1 MKFSIETL
9 NEIKD
14 KISVSQVVEKTV
26 QLKKRGKEFVG
37 LSPFTKERTPSFTVN
52 DEKQFYHCFSTNKHG
67 DIFTF
72 LVEVGG
78 LSFPEAVE
86 KLADEAGVQLR
97 TFSPAEEE
105 KINKSKKIF
114 EALEI
119 SKSFFSSQ
127 IFDDNNSLALKYIR
141 DRGLDDKII
150 NSYEIGYAPQGNK
163 LEKFLLSKGVSHE
176 IMTLAGM
183 TIKDENKKD
192 NFYDR
197 FRNRIIF
204 PIRDIRNR
212 VVGFGGRVINS
223 NDQPKYLNS
232 PETPVFHKGSLL
244 YNFSKI
250 RPNLKNNDNL
260 IVVEGYMDVV
270 SLASKGFQNAVAP
283 LGTAITETQLNILWK
298 DSDSP
303 IICFDGDKAGK
314 QASFRATE
322 IALKLLK
329 PNKTLRFINLPDNL
343 DPDDYIKNFGLESF
357 NKFVDNA
364 SPLQSI
370 IWDLC
375 LQESNIDT
383 PEGKAG
389 FESMLRAKLNL
400 IGDKSIKKHYGL
412 LFKDMLD
419 QFFYIEKTERK
430 ISKFDNSE
438 KYTGKYK
445 NSLKIK
451 NSILGSGGQ
460 LPSDLEALV
469 ISGVLIFPELV
480 KKHYEILESFNI
492 ENLRL
497 VDIRDNVL
505 AFVKKDYSELDIDLL
520 KEFVQKE
527 YQTFFEKDLRFAN
540 IFWQKKEG
548 NNFDKI
554 SETWLEILRDD
565 QHIKSLNNDI
575 ETSKDEIKN
584 EEDEKRFIDLIN
596 NRDQAIK
603 LITEKYGEKKI
614 N

>member
-26 QLKKRGKEFVG
+26 QLKKRGKEFIG

-86 KLADEAGVQLR
+86 KLADEAGVKLR
-97 TFSPAEEE
+97 TFSPEEE
-105 KINKSKKIF
+105 ERINKSKKIY
-114 EALEI
+114 EALEM

-127 IFDDNNSLALKYIR
+127 IFDDDNPLALKYLRNR
-141 DRGLDDKII
+141 DLNNEII

-163 LEKFLLSKGVSHE
+163 LEKFLLSKGISHE

-204 PIRDIRNR
+204 PIRDVRNR
-212 VVGFGGRVINS
+212 VVGFGGRVINN

-250 RPNLKNNDNL
+250 RPNLKDNDNL

-270 SLASKGFQNAVAP
+270 SLASKGFHNAVAP

-298 DSDSP
+298 DTNSP

-329 PNKTLRFINLPDNL
+329 PNKTLRFINLPNNL
-343 DPDDYIKNFGLESF
+343 DPDDYIKNYGIESF
-357 NKFVDNA
+357 NKFVNKA
-364 SPLQSI
+364 SPLTSI

-375 LQESNIDT
+375 LQDSNINT
-383 PEGKAG
+383 PEGRAG
-389 FESMLRAKLNL
+389 FETLLRSKLNL
-400 IGDKSIKKHYGL
+400 ISDKSIKKHYGL

-419 QFFYIEKTERK
+419 QFFYTKKTERK
-430 ISKFDNSE
+430 ISKPGYYEKNS
-438 KYTGKYK
+438 GKFK

-451 NSILGSGGQ
+451 NSVLASGGQ

-469 ISGVLIFPELV
+469 ISGILIFPELI
-480 KKHYEILESFNI
+480 KKNFEIIESFYI

-497 VDIRDNVL
+497 GDIRDNVL
-505 AFVKKDYSELDIDLL
+505 DFVKKDYSELDIDLL
-520 KEFVQKE
+520 KEFVQREHK
-527 YQTFFEKDLRFAN
+527 TFFEKDLRFAN
-540 IFWQKKEG
+540 IFWQKKDE
-548 NNFDKI
+548 NNFDQISKI
-554 SETWLEILRDD
+554 WLEILKDD

-596 NRDQAIK
+596 KKDQVIK

>member
-105 KINKSKKIF
+105 KINKSKKIY
-114 EALEI
+114 EALEM

-141 DRGLDDKII
+141 DRGLDNEII

-298 DSDSP
+298 EVDSP

-375 LQESNIDT
+375 LQESNMDT

-400 IGDKSIKKHYGL
+400 IADKSIKKHYGL

-419 QFFYIEKTERK
+419 QFFYIKKTERK

-438 KYTGKYK
+438 KYPGKYK

-520 KEFVQKE
+520 KEFVQKK

-548 NNFDKI
+548 NNFDEI

-565 QHIKSLNNDI
+565 QHIKSLNHDI

-596 NRDQAIK
+596 NKDQAIK

>member
-26 QLKKRGKEFVG
+26 QLKKRGKEFIG

-86 KLADEAGVQLR
+86 KLADEAGVKLR
-97 TFSPAEEE
+97 TFSPEEE
-105 KINKSKKIF
+105 ERINKSKKIY
-114 EALEI
+114 EALEM

-127 IFDDNNSLALKYIR
+127 IFDDDNPLALKYLRNR
-141 DRGLDDKII
+141 DLNNEII

-163 LEKFLLSKGVSHE
+163 LEKFLLSKGISHE

-204 PIRDIRNR
+204 PIRDVRNR
-212 VVGFGGRVINS
+212 VVGFGGRVINN

-250 RPNLKNNDNL
+250 RPNLKDNDNL

-270 SLASKGFQNAVAP
+270 SLASKGFHNAVAP

-298 DSDSP
+298 ETNSP

-329 PNKTLRFINLPDNL
+329 PNKTLRFINLPNNL
-343 DPDDYIKNFGLESF
+343 DPDDYIKNYGIESF
-357 NKFVDNA
+357 NKFVNKA
-364 SPLQSI
+364 SPLTSI

-375 LQESNIDT
+375 LQDSNINT
-383 PEGKAG
+383 PEGRAG
-389 FESMLRAKLNL
+389 FETLLRSKLNL
-400 IGDKSIKKHYGL
+400 ISDKSIKKHYGL

-419 QFFYIEKTERK
+419 QFFYTKKTERK
-430 ISKFDNSE
+430 ISKPGYYEKNS
-438 KYTGKYK
+438 GKFK

-451 NSILGSGGQ
+451 NSVLASGGQ

-469 ISGVLIFPELV
+469 ISGILIFPELI
-480 KKHYEILESFNI
+480 KKNFEIIESFYI

-497 VDIRDNVL
+497 GDIRDNVL
-505 AFVKKDYSELDIDLL
+505 DFVKKDYSELDIDLL
-520 KEFVQKE
+520 KEFVQREHK
-527 YQTFFEKDLRFAN
+527 TFFEKDLRFAN
-540 IFWQKKEG
+540 IFWQKKDE
-548 NNFDKI
+548 NNFDQISKI
-554 SETWLEILRDD
+554 WLEILKDD

-596 NRDQAIK
+596 KKDQVIK

>member
-1 MKFSIETL
+1 MKFSTEIL

-105 KINKSKKIF
+105 KFNKSKKLY

-127 IFDDNNSLALKYIR
+127 IFDNDNSLALRYLKN
-141 DRGLDDKII
+141 RGLSNDII
-150 NSYEIGYAPQGNK
+150 NSYEIGYAPKGNK
-163 LEKFLLSKGVSHE
+163 LEKYLMSNGVSHE

-212 VVGFGGRVINS
+212 VVGFGGRVINTE
-223 NDQPKYLNS
+223 DQPKYLNS
-232 PETPVFHKGSLL
+232 PETPLFHKGGLL

-250 RPNLKNNDNL
+250 RSNIKNNDNL

-270 SLASKGFQNAVAP
+270 SLASKGLNNAVAP
-283 LGTAITETQLNILWK
+283 LGTALTETQLNLLWK
-298 DSDSP
+298 ETDSP

-314 QASFRATE
+314 QASFRASE

-343 DPDDYIKNFGLESF
+343 DPDDYIKNNGLENF
-357 NKFVDNA
+357 NKYIKNA
-364 SPLQSI
+364 SPLTAI
-370 IWDLC
+370 IWDSC
-375 LQESNIDT
+375 LQESNIET

-389 FESMLRAKLNL
+389 FETLLRRKLNL
-400 IGDKSIKKHYGL
+400 ISDKSIKKHYGL
-412 LFKDMLD
+412 LFMEMLD
-419 QFFYIEKTERK
+419 KFFYSKKFDKK
-430 ISKFDNSE
+430 ISKFGYNE
-438 KYTGKYK
+438 KGPRKF
-445 NSLKIK
+445 NNPLKIK

-469 ISGVLIFPELV
+469 ISGILIFPRLI
-480 KKHYEILESFNI
+480 KKHFEILESFQI

-497 VDIRDNVL
+497 RDIRDNL
-505 AFVKKDYSELDIDLL
+505 LGFIKKDYSELNIDLI
-520 KEFVQKE
+520 KEFVQKN

-548 NNFDKI
+548 INFDQI
-554 SETWLEILRDD
+554 SKVWLEILKDD
-565 QHIKSLNNDI
+565 QHIKSLIKDI

-584 EEDEKRFIDLIN
+584 EEDERRFIDLIEN
-596 NRDQAIK
+596 KDKAIK
-603 LITEKYGEKKI
+603 LITEKYG
-614 N
+614 

>member
-141 DRGLDDKII
+141 ERGLDDNII

-183 TIKDENKKD
+183 TIKDEKKKD

-419 QFFYIEKTERK
+419 QFFYIKKTERK

-520 KEFVQKE
+520 KEFVQKK

-554 SETWLEILRDD
+554 SETWLEILKDD

-596 NRDQAIK
+596 NKDQAIK

>member
-1 MKFSIETL
+1 MKFSTETL

-105 KINKSKKIF
+105 KFNKSKKLY

-127 IFDDNNSLALKYIR
+127 IFDNDNSSALKYLKN
-141 DRGLDDKII
+141 RGLSNDII
-150 NSYEIGYAPQGNK
+150 NSYEIGYAPKGNK
-163 LEKFLLSKGVSHE
+163 LEKFLISKGVSHE

-212 VVGFGGRVINS
+212 VVGFGGRVINAE
-223 NDQPKYLNS
+223 DQPKYLNS
-232 PETPVFHKGSLL
+232 PETPVFHKGGLL

-250 RPNLKNNDNL
+250 RPNIKNNDNL

-270 SLASKGFQNAVAP
+270 SLASKGLHNAVAP
-283 LGTAITETQLNILWK
+283 LGTALTETQLNLLWK
-298 DSDSP
+298 ETDSP

-314 QASFRATE
+314 QASFRASE

-343 DPDDYIKNFGLESF
+343 DPDDYIKNNGLENF
-357 NKFVDNA
+357 NKYIKNA
-364 SPLQSI
+364 SPLTVI
-370 IWDLC
+370 IWDSC
-375 LQESNIDT
+375 LQESNIET

-389 FESMLRAKLNL
+389 FETLLRRKLNL
-400 IGDKSIKKHYGL
+400 ISDKSIKRHYGL
-412 LFKDMLD
+412 LFKEMLD
-419 QFFYIEKTERK
+419 KFFYSKKFDKK
-430 ISKFDNSE
+430 ISKFNYNERISR
-438 KYTGKYK
+438 KF
-445 NSLKIK
+445 NNPLKIK

-469 ISGVLIFPELV
+469 ISGILIFPRLI
-480 KKHYEILESFNI
+480 KKHFEILESFQI

-497 VDIRDNVL
+497 RDIRDNLLV
-505 AFVKKDYSELDIDLL
+505 FIKKDYSELNIDLI
-520 KEFVQKE
+520 KEFVQKN

-548 NNFDKI
+548 INFDQI
-554 SETWLEILRDD
+554 SKVWLEILKDD
-565 QHIKSLNNDI
+565 QHIKSLIKDI

-584 EEDEKRFIDLIN
+584 EEDERRFIDLIKN
-596 NRDQAIK
+596 KDKAIK
-603 LITEKYGEKKI
+603 LITEKYG
-614 N
+614 

>member
-105 KINKSKKIF
+105 KFNKSKKLY

-127 IFDDNNSLALKYIR
+127 IFDNDNSLALKYLKN
-141 DRGLDDKII
+141 RGLSNDII
-150 NSYEIGYAPQGNK
+150 NSYEIGYAPKGNK
-163 LEKFLLSKGVSHE
+163 LEKFLISKGVSHE

-212 VVGFGGRVINS
+212 VVGFGGRVINAE
-223 NDQPKYLNS
+223 DQPKYLNS
-232 PETPVFHKGSLL
+232 PETPVFHKGGLL

-250 RPNLKNNDNL
+250 RPNIKNNDNL

-270 SLASKGFQNAVAP
+270 SLASKGLHNSVAP
-283 LGTAITETQLNILWK
+283 LGTALTETQLNLLWK
-298 DSDSP
+298 ETDSP

-314 QASFRATE
+314 QASFRASE

-343 DPDDYIKNFGLESF
+343 DPDDYIKNNGLENF
-357 NKFVDNA
+357 NKYIKNA
-364 SPLQSI
+364 SPLAVI
-370 IWDLC
+370 IWDSC
-375 LQESNIDT
+375 LQESNIET

-389 FESMLRAKLNL
+389 FETLLRRKLNL
-400 IGDKSIKKHYGL
+400 ISDKSIKKHYGL
-412 LFKDMLD
+412 LFKEMLD
-419 QFFYIEKTERK
+419 KFFYSKIFDKK
-430 ISKFDNSE
+430 ISKFDYNE
-438 KYTGKYK
+438 KGSRKF
-445 NSLKIK
+445 NNPLKIK

-469 ISGVLIFPELV
+469 ISGILIFPGLI
-480 KKHYEILESFNI
+480 KKHFEILESFQI

-497 VDIRDNVL
+497 RDIRDNLLV
-505 AFVKKDYSELDIDLL
+505 FIKKDYSELNIDLI
-520 KEFVQKE
+520 KEFVQKN

-548 NNFDKI
+548 INFDQI
-554 SETWLEILRDD
+554 SEVWLEILKDD
-565 QHIKSLNNDI
+565 QHIKSLIKDI

-584 EEDEKRFIDLIN
+584 EEDERRFIDLIKN
-596 NRDQAIK
+596 KDKAIK
-603 LITEKYGEKKI
+603 LITEKYG
-614 N
+614 

>member
-141 DRGLDDKII
+141 ERGLDDKII

-183 TIKDENKKD
+183 TIKDEKKKD

-419 QFFYIEKTERK
+419 QFFYIKKTERK

-438 KYTGKYK
+438 KYPGKYK

-520 KEFVQKE
+520 KEFVQKK

-548 NNFDKI
+548 NNFDEI
-554 SETWLEILRDD
+554 SEAWLEILRDD
-565 QHIKSLNNDI
+565 QHIKSLNHDI

-596 NRDQAIK
+596 NKDQAIK

>member
-141 DRGLDDKII
+141 ERGLDDKII

-183 TIKDENKKD
+183 TIKDEKKKD

-419 QFFYIEKTERK
+419 QFFYIKKTERK

-505 AFVKKDYSELDIDLL
+505 SFVKKDYSELDIDLL
-520 KEFVQKE
+520 KEFVQKK

-548 NNFDKI
+548 NNFDQI

-596 NRDQAIK
+596 NKDQAIK

>member
-1 MKFSIETL
+1 MKFSTETL

-105 KINKSKKIF
+105 KFNKSKKLY

-127 IFDDNNSLALKYIR
+127 IFDNDNSLALKYLKN
-141 DRGLDDKII
+141 RGLSNDII
-150 NSYEIGYAPQGNK
+150 NSYEIGYAPKGNK
-163 LEKFLLSKGVSHE
+163 LEKFLISKGVSHE

-212 VVGFGGRVINS
+212 VVGFGGRVINAE
-223 NDQPKYLNS
+223 DQPKYLNS
-232 PETPVFHKGSLL
+232 PETPVFHKGGLL

-250 RPNLKNNDNL
+250 RPNIKNNDNL

-270 SLASKGFQNAVAP
+270 SLASKGLHNAVAP
-283 LGTAITETQLNILWK
+283 LGTALTETQLNLLWK
-298 DSDSP
+298 ETDSP

-314 QASFRATE
+314 QASFRASE

-343 DPDDYIKNFGLESF
+343 DPDDYIKNNGLENF
-357 NKFVDNA
+357 NKYIKNA
-364 SPLQSI
+364 SPLTVI
-370 IWDLC
+370 IWDSC
-375 LQESNIDT
+375 LQESNIET

-389 FESMLRAKLNL
+389 FETLLRRKLNL
-400 IGDKSIKKHYGL
+400 ISDKSIKKHYGL
-412 LFKDMLD
+412 LFKEMLD
-419 QFFYIEKTERK
+419 KFFYSKKFDKK
-430 ISKFDNSE
+430 ISKFDYNE
-438 KYTGKYK
+438 KGSRKF
-445 NSLKIK
+445 NNPLKIK

-469 ISGVLIFPELV
+469 ISGILIFPRLI
-480 KKHYEILESFNI
+480 KKHFEILESFQI

-497 VDIRDNVL
+497 RDIRDNLLV
-505 AFVKKDYSELDIDLL
+505 FIKKDYSELNIDLI
-520 KEFVQKE
+520 KEFVQKN

-548 NNFDKI
+548 INFDQI
-554 SETWLEILRDD
+554 SEVWLEILKDD
-565 QHIKSLNNDI
+565 QHIKSLIKDI

-584 EEDEKRFIDLIN
+584 EEDERRFIDLIKN
-596 NRDQAIK
+596 KDKAIK
-603 LITEKYGEKKI
+603 LITEKYG
-614 N
+614 

>member
-1 MKFSIETL
+1 MKFSTETL

-105 KINKSKKIF
+105 KFNKSKKLY

-127 IFDDNNSLALKYIR
+127 IFDNDNSSALKYLKN
-141 DRGLDDKII
+141 RGLSNDII
-150 NSYEIGYAPQGNK
+150 NSYEIGYAPKGNK
-163 LEKFLLSKGVSHE
+163 LEKFLISKGVSHE

-212 VVGFGGRVINS
+212 VVGFGGRVINAE
-223 NDQPKYLNS
+223 DQPKYLNS
-232 PETPVFHKGSLL
+232 PETPVFHKGGLL

-250 RPNLKNNDNL
+250 RPNIKNNDNL

-270 SLASKGFQNAVAP
+270 SLASKGLHNAVAP
-283 LGTAITETQLNILWK
+283 LGTALTETQLNLLWK
-298 DSDSP
+298 ETDSP

-314 QASFRATE
+314 QASFRASE

-343 DPDDYIKNFGLESF
+343 DPDDYIKNNGLENF
-357 NKFVDNA
+357 NKYIKNA
-364 SPLQSI
+364 SPLTVI
-370 IWDLC
+370 IWDSC
-375 LQESNIDT
+375 LQESNIET

-389 FESMLRAKLNL
+389 FETLLRRKLNL
-400 IGDKSIKKHYGL
+400 ISDKSIKKHYGL
-412 LFKDMLD
+412 LFKEMLD
-419 QFFYIEKTERK
+419 KFFYSKKFNKK
-430 ISKFDNSE
+430 ISKFDYNE
-438 KYTGKYK
+438 KGSRKF
-445 NSLKIK
+445 NNPLKIK

-469 ISGVLIFPELV
+469 ISGILIFPRLI
-480 KKHYEILESFNI
+480 KKHFEILESFQI

-497 VDIRDNVL
+497 RDIRDNLLV
-505 AFVKKDYSELDIDLL
+505 FIKKDYSELNIDLI
-520 KEFVQKE
+520 KEFVQKN

-548 NNFDKI
+548 INFDQI
-554 SETWLEILRDD
+554 SEVWLEILKDD
-565 QHIKSLNNDI
+565 QHIKSLIKDI

-584 EEDEKRFIDLIN
+584 EEDERRFIDLIKN
-596 NRDQAIK
+596 KDKAIK
-603 LITEKYGEKKI
+603 LITEKYG
-614 N
+614 

>member
-105 KINKSKKIF
+105 KFNKSKKLY

-127 IFDDNNSLALKYIR
+127 IFDNDNSLALKYLKN
-141 DRGLDDKII
+141 RGLSNDII
-150 NSYEIGYAPQGNK
+150 NSYEIGYAPKGNK
-163 LEKFLLSKGVSHE
+163 LEKFLISKGVSHE

-212 VVGFGGRVINS
+212 VVGFGGRVINAE
-223 NDQPKYLNS
+223 DQPKYLNS
-232 PETPVFHKGSLL
+232 PETPVFHKGGLL

-250 RPNLKNNDNL
+250 RPNIKNNDNL

-270 SLASKGFQNAVAP
+270 SLASKGLHNAVAP
-283 LGTAITETQLNILWK
+283 LGTALTETQLNLLWK
-298 DSDSP
+298 ETDSP

-314 QASFRATE
+314 QASFRASE

-343 DPDDYIKNFGLESF
+343 DPDDYIKNNGLENF
-357 NKFVDNA
+357 NKYIKNA
-364 SPLQSI
+364 SPLTVI
-370 IWDLC
+370 IWDSC
-375 LQESNIDT
+375 LQESNIET

-389 FESMLRAKLNL
+389 FETLLRKKLNL
-400 IGDKSIKKHYGL
+400 ISDKSIKKHYGL
-412 LFKDMLD
+412 LFKEMLD
-419 QFFYIEKTERK
+419 KFFYSKMFDKK
-430 ISKFDNSE
+430 ISKFDYNE
-438 KYTGKYK
+438 KGSRKF
-445 NSLKIK
+445 NNPLKIK

-469 ISGVLIFPELV
+469 ISGILIFPGLI
-480 KKHYEILESFNI
+480 KKHFEILESFQI

-497 VDIRDNVL
+497 RDIRDNLLV
-505 AFVKKDYSELDIDLL
+505 FIKKDYSELNIDLI
-520 KEFVQKE
+520 KEFVQKN

-548 NNFDKI
+548 INFDQI
-554 SETWLEILRDD
+554 SEVWLEILKDD
-565 QHIKSLNNDI
+565 QHIKSLIKDI

-584 EEDEKRFIDLIN
+584 EEDERRFIDLIKN
-596 NRDQAIK
+596 KDKAIK
-603 LITEKYGEKKI
+603 LITEKYG
-614 N
+614 

>member
-105 KINKSKKIF
+105 KINKSKKIY
-114 EALEI
+114 EALEM

-141 DRGLDDKII
+141 DRGLDNEII

-400 IGDKSIKKHYGL
+400 IADKSIKKHYGL

-419 QFFYIEKTERK
+419 QFFYIKKTERK

-438 KYTGKYK
+438 KYSGKYK

-520 KEFVQKE
+520 KEFVQKK

-548 NNFDKI
+548 NNFDEI

-565 QHIKSLNNDI
+565 QHIKSLNHDI

-596 NRDQAIK
+596 NKDQAIK

>member
-105 KINKSKKIF
+105 KINKSKKIY
-114 EALEI
+114 EALEM

-141 DRGLDDKII
+141 DRGLDNEII

-400 IGDKSIKKHYGL
+400 IADKSIKKHYGL

-419 QFFYIEKTERK
+419 QFFYIKKTERK

-438 KYTGKYK
+438 KYPGKYK

-469 ISGVLIFPELV
+469 ISGILIYPELV

-520 KEFVQKE
+520 KEFVQKK

-548 NNFDKI
+548 NNFDEI

-565 QHIKSLNNDI
+565 QHIKSLNHDI

-596 NRDQAIK
+596 NKDQAIK

>member
-141 DRGLDDKII
+141 ERGLDDKII

-298 DSDSP
+298 ESDSP

-357 NKFVDNA
+357 NRFVNNA

-419 QFFYIEKTERK
+419 QFFYIKKTDRK
-430 ISKFDNSE
+430 ISKFDNSG

-565 QHIKSLNNDI
+565 QHIKSLSYEIDTI
-575 ETSKDEIKN
+575 KDEIKN
-584 EEDEKRFIDLIN
+584 EEDEKRFISLIN
-596 NRDQAIK
+596 NKDKAIK
-603 LITEKYGEKKI
+603 LITKKYGEKKI

>member
-1 MKFSIETL
+1 MKFSTETL

-26 QLKKRGKEFVG
+26 QLKKRGKEFIG

-72 LVEVGG
+72 LVEIGG

-86 KLADEAGVQLR
+86 KLADEAGVKLG
-97 TFSPAEEE
+97 TFSPEEEE
-105 KINKSKKIF
+105 KINKSKKIY

-127 IFDDNNSLALKYIR
+127 IFDNDNLLALKYLRNR
-141 DRGLDDKII
+141 DLDNEII

-163 LEKFLLSKGVSHE
+163 LEKFLLSKGISHE

-183 TIKDENKKD
+183 TIKDENKND

-212 VVGFGGRVINS
+212 VVGFGGRVIND

-250 RPNLKNNDNL
+250 KPNLQDNDNL

-270 SLASKGFQNAVAP
+270 SLASKGFRNAVAP

-298 DSDSP
+298 ESNSP

-329 PNKTLRFINLPDNL
+329 PNKTLRFINLPNNL
-343 DPDDYIKNFGLESF
+343 DPDDYIKNYGIESF
-357 NKFVDNA
+357 KKFVNKA
-364 SPLQSI
+364 SPLTSI
-370 IWDLC
+370 VWDLC

-389 FESMLRAKLNL
+389 FETLLRTKLNL
-400 IGDKSIKKHYGL
+400 ISDKSIKKHYGL

-419 QFFYIEKTERK
+419 QFFYTKKTERK
-430 ISKFDNSE
+430 ISKPGNYE
-438 KYTGKYK
+438 KYSGKLK

-469 ISGVLIFPELV
+469 ISGILIFPELI
-480 KKHYEILESFNI
+480 KKNFEILESFYI

-497 VDIRDNVL
+497 GDIRDNVL

-520 KEFVQKE
+520 KEFVQRE
-527 YQTFFEKDLRFAN
+527 HQTFFEKDLRFAN
-540 IFWQKKEG
+540 IFWQKKDG
-548 NNFDKI
+548 NNFDQISKI
-554 SETWLEILRDD
+554 WLEILKDD

-584 EEDEKRFIDLIN
+584 EEDEKRFIDLIDKK
-596 NRDQAIK
+596 DQVIK

>member
-1 MKFSIETL
+1 MKFSTETL

-105 KINKSKKIF
+105 KFNKSKKLY

-127 IFDDNNSLALKYIR
+127 IFDNDNSSALKYLKN
-141 DRGLDDKII
+141 RGLSDDII
-150 NSYEIGYAPQGNK
+150 NSYEIGYAPKGNK
-163 LEKFLLSKGVSHE
+163 LEKFLISKGVSHE

-212 VVGFGGRVINS
+212 VVGFGGRVINAE
-223 NDQPKYLNS
+223 DQPKYLNS
-232 PETPVFHKGSLL
+232 PETPVFHKGGLL

-250 RPNLKNNDNL
+250 RPNIKNNDNL

-270 SLASKGFQNAVAP
+270 SLASKGLHNAVAP
-283 LGTAITETQLNILWK
+283 LGTALTETQLNLLWK
-298 DSDSP
+298 ETDSP

-314 QASFRATE
+314 QASFRASE

-343 DPDDYIKNFGLESF
+343 DPDDYIKNNGLENF
-357 NKFVDNA
+357 NKYIKNA
-364 SPLQSI
+364 SPLTVI
-370 IWDLC
+370 IWDSC
-375 LQESNIDT
+375 LQESNIKT

-389 FESMLRAKLNL
+389 FETLLRRKLNL
-400 IGDKSIKKHYGL
+400 ISDKSIKRHYGL
-412 LFKDMLD
+412 LFKEMLD
-419 QFFYIEKTERK
+419 KFFYSKKFDKK
-430 ISKFDNSE
+430 ISKFNYNERISR
-438 KYTGKYK
+438 KF
-445 NSLKIK
+445 NNPLKIK

-469 ISGVLIFPELV
+469 ISGILIFPRLI
-480 KKHYEILESFNI
+480 KKHFEILESFQI

-497 VDIRDNVL
+497 RDIRDNLLV
-505 AFVKKDYSELDIDLL
+505 FIKKDYSELNIDLI
-520 KEFVQKE
+520 KEFVQKN

-548 NNFDKI
+548 INFDQI
-554 SETWLEILRDD
+554 SEVWLEILKDD
-565 QHIKSLNNDI
+565 QHIKSLIKDI

-584 EEDEKRFIDLIN
+584 EEDERRFIDLIKN
-596 NRDQAIK
+596 KDKAIK
-603 LITEKYGEKKI
+603 LITEKYG
-614 N
+614 

>member
-86 KLADEAGVQLR
+86 KLADEAGVQLK

-105 KINKSKKIF
+105 KINKSKKIY
-114 EALEI
+114 EALEM

-141 DRGLDDKII
+141 KRGLDNEII

-163 LEKFLLSKGVSHE
+163 LEKFLLSKGISHE

-183 TIKDENKKD
+183 AIKDENKKD

-244 YNFSKI
+244 YNYSKI

-270 SLASKGFQNAVAP
+270 SLASKGLQNAVAP

-298 DSDSP
+298 DTNSP

-314 QASFRATE
+314 QASFRVTE

-343 DPDDYIKNFGLESF
+343 DPDDYIKNYGLESF
-357 NKFVDNA
+357 NKFVNNA
-364 SPLQSI
+364 SPLTSI

-375 LQESNIDT
+375 LQESNLDI

-389 FESMLRAKLNL
+389 FESLLRAKLNL
-400 IGDKSIKKHYGL
+400 ISDKSIKKHYGL

-419 QFFYIEKTERK
+419 QFFYIKKTERK
-430 ISKFDNSE
+430 ISKSNFNERYS
-438 KYTGKYK
+438 GKYN

-469 ISGVLIFPELV
+469 ISGILIFPELIQ
-480 KKHYEILESFNI
+480 KHFEILESFKI

-497 VDIRDNVL
+497 GDIRDNVL
-505 AFVKKDYSELDIDLL
+505 SFLKKDYSELDIDLL
-520 KEFVQKE
+520 KEFVQKK

-548 NNFDKI
+548 NNFDQI
-554 SETWLEILRDD
+554 SAIWLEILKDD
-565 QHIKSLNNDI
+565 QHIKSLNSDI
-575 ETSKDEIKN
+575 EISKDEIKN

-596 NRDQAIK
+596 NKDQAIR
-603 LITEKYGEKKI
+603 LISEKYGEKKI

>member
-1 MKFSIETL
+1 MKFSTEIL

-105 KINKSKKIF
+105 KFNKSKKLY

-127 IFDDNNSLALKYIR
+127 IFDNDNSLALRYLKN
-141 DRGLDDKII
+141 RGLSNDII
-150 NSYEIGYAPQGNK
+150 NSYEIGYAPKGNK
-163 LEKFLLSKGVSHE
+163 LEKYLISNGVSHE

-212 VVGFGGRVINS
+212 VVGFGGRVINTE
-223 NDQPKYLNS
+223 DQPKYLNS
-232 PETPVFHKGSLL
+232 PETPLFHKGGLL

-250 RPNLKNNDNL
+250 RPNIKNKDNL

-270 SLASKGFQNAVAP
+270 SLASKGLHNAVAP
-283 LGTAITETQLNILWK
+283 LGTALTETQLNLLWK
-298 DSDSP
+298 ETDSP

-314 QASFRATE
+314 QASFRASE

-343 DPDDYIKNFGLESF
+343 DPDDYIKNNGLENF
-357 NKFVDNA
+357 NKYIKNA
-364 SPLQSI
+364 SPLTAI
-370 IWDLC
+370 IWDSC
-375 LQESNIDT
+375 LQESNIET

-389 FESMLRAKLNL
+389 FETLLRRKLNL
-400 IGDKSIKKHYGL
+400 ISDKSIKKHYGL
-412 LFKDMLD
+412 LFMEMLD
-419 QFFYIEKTERK
+419 KFFYSKKFDKK
-430 ISKFDNSE
+430 ISKFGYNE
-438 KYTGKYK
+438 KGSRKF
-445 NSLKIK
+445 NNPLKIK

-469 ISGVLIFPELV
+469 ISGILIFPRLI
-480 KKHYEILESFNI
+480 KKHFEILESFQI

-497 VDIRDNVL
+497 RDIRDNLLV
-505 AFVKKDYSELDIDLL
+505 FIKKDYSELNIDLI
-520 KEFVQKE
+520 KEFVQKN

-548 NNFDKI
+548 INFDQI
-554 SETWLEILRDD
+554 SKVWLEILKDD
-565 QHIKSLNNDI
+565 QHIKSLIKDI

-584 EEDEKRFIDLIN
+584 EEDERRFIDLIEN
-596 NRDQAIK
+596 KDKAIK
-603 LITEKYGEKKI
+603 LITEKYG
-614 N
+614 

>member
-1 MKFSIETL
+1 MKFSTETL

-26 QLKKRGKEFVG
+26 QLKKRGKEFIG

-105 KINKSKKIF
+105 KFNKSKKLY

-127 IFDDNNSLALKYIR
+127 IFDNDNSSALKYLKN
-141 DRGLDDKII
+141 RGLSNDII
-150 NSYEIGYAPQGNK
+150 NSYEIGYAPKGNK
-163 LEKFLLSKGVSHE
+163 LEKFLISKGVSHE

-212 VVGFGGRVINS
+212 VVGFGGRVINAE
-223 NDQPKYLNS
+223 DQPKYLNS
-232 PETPVFHKGSLL
+232 PETPVFHKGGLL

-250 RPNLKNNDNL
+250 RPNIKNNDNL

-270 SLASKGFQNAVAP
+270 SLASKGLHNAVAP
-283 LGTAITETQLNILWK
+283 LGTALTETQLNLLWK
-298 DSDSP
+298 ETDSP

-314 QASFRATE
+314 QASFRASE

-343 DPDDYIKNFGLESF
+343 DPDDYIKNNGLENF
-357 NKFVDNA
+357 NKYIKNA
-364 SPLQSI
+364 SPLTVI
-370 IWDLC
+370 IWDSC
-375 LQESNIDT
+375 LQESNIET

-389 FESMLRAKLNL
+389 FETLLRRKLNL
-400 IGDKSIKKHYGL
+400 ISDKSIKKHYGL
-412 LFKDMLD
+412 LFMEMLD
-419 QFFYIEKTERK
+419 KFFYSKKFDKK
-430 ISKFDNSE
+430 ISKFNYNERISR
-438 KYTGKYK
+438 KF
-445 NSLKIK
+445 NNPLKIK

-469 ISGVLIFPELV
+469 ISGILIFPRLI
-480 KKHYEILESFNI
+480 KKHFEILESFQI

-497 VDIRDNVL
+497 RDIRDNLLV
-505 AFVKKDYSELDIDLL
+505 FIKKDYSELNIDLI
-520 KEFVQKE
+520 KEFVQKN

-548 NNFDKI
+548 INFDQI
-554 SETWLEILRDD
+554 SEVWLEILKDD
-565 QHIKSLNNDI
+565 QHIKSLIKDI

-584 EEDEKRFIDLIN
+584 EEDERRFIDLIKN
-596 NRDQAIK
+596 KDKAIK
-603 LITEKYGEKKI
+603 LITEKYG
-614 N
+614 

>member
-105 KINKSKKIF
+105 KFNKSKKLY

-127 IFDDNNSLALKYIR
+127 IFDNDNSLALKYLKN
-141 DRGLDDKII
+141 RGLSDDII
-150 NSYEIGYAPQGNK
+150 NSYEIGYAPKGNK
-163 LEKFLLSKGVSHE
+163 LEKFLISKGVSHE

-212 VVGFGGRVINS
+212 VVGFGGRVINAE
-223 NDQPKYLNS
+223 DQPKYLNS
-232 PETPVFHKGSLL
+232 PETPVFHKGGLL

-250 RPNLKNNDNL
+250 RPNIKNNDNL

-270 SLASKGFQNAVAP
+270 SLASKGLHNAVAP
-283 LGTAITETQLNILWK
+283 LGTALTETQLNLLWK
-298 DSDSP
+298 ETDSP

-314 QASFRATE
+314 QASFRASE

-343 DPDDYIKNFGLESF
+343 DPDDYIKNNGLENF
-357 NKFVDNA
+357 NKYIKNA
-364 SPLQSI
+364 SPLTVI
-370 IWDLC
+370 IWDSC
-375 LQESNIDT
+375 LQESNIET

-389 FESMLRAKLNL
+389 FETLLRRKLNL
-400 IGDKSIKKHYGL
+400 ISDKSIKKHYGL
-412 LFKDMLD
+412 LFKEMLD
-419 QFFYIEKTERK
+419 KFFYSKKFDKK
-430 ISKFDNSE
+430 ISKFDYNE
-438 KYTGKYK
+438 KGSRKF
-445 NSLKIK
+445 NNPLKIK

-469 ISGVLIFPELV
+469 ISGILIFPRLI
-480 KKHYEILESFNI
+480 KKHFEILESFQI

-497 VDIRDNVL
+497 RDIRDNLLV
-505 AFVKKDYSELDIDLL
+505 FIKKDYSELNIDLI
-520 KEFVQKE
+520 KEFVQKN

-548 NNFDKI
+548 INFDQI
-554 SETWLEILRDD
+554 SEVWLEILKDD
-565 QHIKSLNNDI
+565 QHIKSLIKDI

-584 EEDEKRFIDLIN
+584 EEDERRFIDLIKN
-596 NRDQAIK
+596 KDKAIK
-603 LITEKYGEKKI
+603 LITEKYG
-614 N
+614 

>member
-1 MKFSIETL
+1 MKFSTEIL

-105 KINKSKKIF
+105 KFNKSKKLY

-127 IFDDNNSLALKYIR
+127 IFDNDNSLALRYLKN
-141 DRGLDDKII
+141 RGLSNDII
-150 NSYEIGYAPQGNK
+150 NSYEIGYAPKGNK
-163 LEKFLLSKGVSHE
+163 LEKYLISNGVSHE

-212 VVGFGGRVINS
+212 VVGFGGRVINTE
-223 NDQPKYLNS
+223 DQPKYLNS
-232 PETPVFHKGSLL
+232 PETPVFHKGGLL

-250 RPNLKNNDNL
+250 RPNIKNNDNL

-270 SLASKGFQNAVAP
+270 SLASKGLHNAVAP
-283 LGTAITETQLNILWK
+283 LGTALTETQLNLLWK
-298 DSDSP
+298 ETDSP

-314 QASFRATE
+314 QASFRASE

-343 DPDDYIKNFGLESF
+343 DPDDYIKNNGLENF
-357 NKFVDNA
+357 NKYIKNA
-364 SPLQSI
+364 SPLTAI
-370 IWDLC
+370 IWDSC
-375 LQESNIDT
+375 LQESNIET

-389 FESMLRAKLNL
+389 FETLLRRKLNL
-400 IGDKSIKKHYGL
+400 ISDKSIKKHYGL
-412 LFKDMLD
+412 LFKEMLD
-419 QFFYIEKTERK
+419 KFFYSKKFDKK
-430 ISKFDNSE
+430 ISKFGYNE
-438 KYTGKYK
+438 KGSRKF
-445 NSLKIK
+445 NNPLKIK

-469 ISGVLIFPELV
+469 ISGILIFPRLI
-480 KKHYEILESFNI
+480 KKHFEILESFQI

-497 VDIRDNVL
+497 RDIRDNL
-505 AFVKKDYSELDIDLL
+505 LGFIKKDYSELNIDLI
-520 KEFVQKE
+520 KEFVQKN

-548 NNFDKI
+548 INFDQI
-554 SETWLEILRDD
+554 SKVWLEILKDD
-565 QHIKSLNNDI
+565 QHIKSLIKDI

-584 EEDEKRFIDLIN
+584 EEDERRFIDLIEN
-596 NRDQAIK
+596 KDKAIK
-603 LITEKYGEKKI
+603 LITEKYG
-614 N
+614 

>member
-86 KLADEAGVQLR
+86 KLADEAGVQLK

-105 KINKSKKIF
+105 KINKSKKIY
-114 EALEI
+114 EALEM

-141 DRGLDDKII
+141 KRGLDNEII

-163 LEKFLLSKGVSHE
+163 LEKFLLSKGISHE

-250 RPNLKNNDNL
+250 RPDLKNNDNL

-270 SLASKGFQNAVAP
+270 SLASKGLQNAVAP

-298 DSDSP
+298 DTNSP

-314 QASFRATE
+314 QASFRVTE

-343 DPDDYIKNFGLESF
+343 DPDDYIKNYGLESF
-357 NKFVDNA
+357 NRFVKNA
-364 SPLQSI
+364 SPLTSI

-375 LQESNIDT
+375 LQESNLDS

-389 FESMLRAKLNL
+389 FESLLRAKLNL
-400 IGDKSIKKHYGL
+400 ISDKSIKKHYGL

-419 QFFYIEKTERK
+419 QFFYIKKTERK
-430 ISKFDNSE
+430 ISKSNFNERYS
-438 KYTGKYK
+438 GKYN

-469 ISGVLIFPELV
+469 ISGILIFPELIQ
-480 KKHYEILESFNI
+480 KHFEILESFKI

-497 VDIRDNVL
+497 GDIRDNVL
-505 AFVKKDYSELDIDLL
+505 SFLKKDYSELDIDLL
-520 KEFVQKE
+520 KEFVQKK

-548 NNFDKI
+548 NNFDQI
-554 SETWLEILRDD
+554 SAIWLEILKDD
-565 QHIKSLNNDI
+565 QHIKSLNSDI

-596 NRDQAIK
+596 NKDQAIR
-603 LITEKYGEKKI
+603 LISEKYGEKKI

>member
-105 KINKSKKIF
+105 KINKSKKIY
-114 EALEI
+114 ETLEI
-119 SKSFFSSQ
+119 SKSFFLSQ
-127 IFDDNNSLALKYIR
+127 IFDDNNSLALKYLR
-141 DRGLDDKII
+141 NRGLDNEII

-163 LEKFLLSKGVSHE
+163 LEKFLLSKGISHE

-183 TIKDENKKD
+183 TIKDENKKN

-298 DSDSP
+298 EADSP

-314 QASFRATE
+314 QAAFRTTE

-343 DPDDYIKNFGLESF
+343 DPDDYIKNYGLESF
-357 NKFVDNA
+357 NKLVNSA
-364 SPLQSI
+364 SSLTSR

-375 LQESNIDT
+375 LQESNINT

-389 FESMLRAKLNL
+389 FESLLKTKLNL
-400 IGDKSIKKHYGL
+400 INDKSIKKYYGL

-419 QFFYIEKTERK
+419 QFFYIKKTERK
-430 ISKFDNSE
+430 ISKFANNE
-438 KYTGKYK
+438 KFSGKYK

-469 ISGVLIFPELV
+469 VSGILIFPELI
-480 KKHYEILESFNI
+480 KKHFEILESFNI

-497 VDIRDNVL
+497 KDIRDKVL
-505 AFVKKDYSELDIDLL
+505 TFVKKDYSELKIDLL
-520 KEFVQKE
+520 KEFVQRE

-540 IFWQKKEG
+540 IFWKKKEG
-548 NNFDKI
+548 NNFDQI
-554 SETWLEILRDD
+554 SEIWLEILKDD
-565 QHIKSLNNDI
+565 QHIKNLNNDI
-575 ETSKDEIKN
+575 ETSKNEIKN

-596 NRDQAIK
+596 NKDQAIK
-603 LITEKYGEKKI
+603 SITEKYGEKKI

>member
-1 MKFSIETL
+1 MKFSTETL

-26 QLKKRGKEFVG
+26 QLKKRGKEFIG

-105 KINKSKKIF
+105 KFNKSKKLY

-127 IFDDNNSLALKYIR
+127 IFDNDNSSALKYLKN
-141 DRGLDDKII
+141 RGLSNEII
-150 NSYEIGYAPQGNK
+150 NSYEIGYAPKGNK
-163 LEKFLLSKGVSHE
+163 LEKFLISKGVSHE

-212 VVGFGGRVINS
+212 VVGFGGRVINAE
-223 NDQPKYLNS
+223 DQPKYLNS
-232 PETPVFHKGSLL
+232 PETPVFHKGGLL

-250 RPNLKNNDNL
+250 RPNIKNNDNL

-270 SLASKGFQNAVAP
+270 SLASKGLHNAVAP
-283 LGTAITETQLNILWK
+283 LGTALTETQLNLLWK
-298 DSDSP
+298 ETDSP

-314 QASFRATE
+314 QASFRASE

-343 DPDDYIKNFGLESF
+343 DPDDYIKNNGLENF
-357 NKFVDNA
+357 NKYIKNA
-364 SPLQSI
+364 SPLTVI
-370 IWDLC
+370 IWDSC
-375 LQESNIDT
+375 LQESNIKT

-389 FESMLRAKLNL
+389 FETLLRRKLNL
-400 IGDKSIKKHYGL
+400 ISDKSIKRHYGL
-412 LFKDMLD
+412 LFKEMLD
-419 QFFYIEKTERK
+419 KFFYSKKFDKK
-430 ISKFDNSE
+430 ISKFNYNERISR
-438 KYTGKYK
+438 KF
-445 NSLKIK
+445 NNPLKIK

-469 ISGVLIFPELV
+469 ISGILIFPRLI
-480 KKHYEILESFNI
+480 KKHFEILESFQI

-497 VDIRDNVL
+497 RDIRDNLLV
-505 AFVKKDYSELDIDLL
+505 FIKKDYSELNIDLI
-520 KEFVQKE
+520 KEFVQKN

-548 NNFDKI
+548 INFDQI
-554 SETWLEILRDD
+554 SEVWLEILKDD
-565 QHIKSLNNDI
+565 QHIKSLIKDI

-584 EEDEKRFIDLIN
+584 EEDERRFIDLIKN
-596 NRDQAIK
+596 KDKAIK
-603 LITEKYGEKKI
+603 LITEKYG
-614 N
+614 

>member
-141 DRGLDDKII
+141 ERGLDDKII

-419 QFFYIEKTERK
+419 QFFYIKKTERK

-520 KEFVQKE
+520 KEFVQKK

>member
-1 MKFSIETL
+1 MKFSTETL

-105 KINKSKKIF
+105 KFNKSKKLY

-127 IFDDNNSLALKYIR
+127 IFDNDNSLALKYLKN
-141 DRGLDDKII
+141 RGLSDDII
-150 NSYEIGYAPQGNK
+150 NSYEIGYAPKGNK
-163 LEKFLLSKGVSHE
+163 LEKFLISKGVSHE

-212 VVGFGGRVINS
+212 VVGFGGRVINAE
-223 NDQPKYLNS
+223 DQPKYLNS
-232 PETPVFHKGSLL
+232 PETPVFHKGGLL

-250 RPNLKNNDNL
+250 RPNIKNNDNL

-270 SLASKGFQNAVAP
+270 SLASKGLHNAVAP
-283 LGTAITETQLNILWK
+283 LGTALTETQLNLLWK
-298 DSDSP
+298 ETDSP

-314 QASFRATE
+314 QASFRASE

-343 DPDDYIKNFGLESF
+343 DPDDYIKNNGLENF
-357 NKFVDNA
+357 NKYIKNA
-364 SPLQSI
+364 SPLTVI
-370 IWDLC
+370 IWDSC
-375 LQESNIDT
+375 LQESNIET

-389 FESMLRAKLNL
+389 FETLLRRKLNL
-400 IGDKSIKKHYGL
+400 ISDKSIKKHYGL
-412 LFKDMLD
+412 LFKEMLD
-419 QFFYIEKTERK
+419 KFFYSKMFDKK
-430 ISKFDNSE
+430 ISKFDYNE
-438 KYTGKYK
+438 KGSRKF
-445 NSLKIK
+445 NNPLKIK

-469 ISGVLIFPELV
+469 ISGILIFPGLI
-480 KKHYEILESFNI
+480 KNHFEILESFQI

-497 VDIRDNVL
+497 RDIRDSL
-505 AFVKKDYSELDIDLL
+505 IIFIEKDYSELNIDLI
-520 KEFVQKE
+520 KEFVQKN

-548 NNFDKI
+548 INFDQI
-554 SETWLEILRDD
+554 SEVWLEILKDD
-565 QHIKSLNNDI
+565 QHIKSLVKDI
-575 ETSKDEIKN
+575 ETNKDEIKN
-584 EEDEKRFIDLIN
+584 EEDERRFIDLIKN
-596 NRDQAIK
+596 KDRAIK
-603 LITEKYGEKKI
+603 LITEKYG
-614 N
+614 

>member
-105 KINKSKKIF
+105 KINKSKKIY
-114 EALEI
+114 EALEM

-141 DRGLDDKII
+141 DRGLDNEII

-343 DPDDYIKNFGLESF
+343 DPDDYIKNYGLESF
-357 NKFVDNA
+357 NKFVNNA
-364 SPLQSI
+364 SPLTSI

-375 LQESNIDT
+375 IQESNIDT

-389 FESMLRAKLNL
+389 FESLLRTKLNL
-400 IGDKSIKKHYGL
+400 ISDKSIKKHYGL

-419 QFFYIEKTERK
+419 QFFYIKKTERK

-438 KYTGKYK
+438 KYPGKYK

-469 ISGVLIFPELV
+469 ISGILIYPELV

-520 KEFVQKE
+520 KEFVQKK

-548 NNFDKI
+548 NNFDEI

-565 QHIKSLNNDI
+565 QHIKSLNHDI

-596 NRDQAIK
+596 NKDQAIK

>member
-1 MKFSIETL
+1 MKFSTEIL

-105 KINKSKKIF
+105 KFNKSKKLY

-127 IFDDNNSLALKYIR
+127 IFDNDNSLALRYLKN
-141 DRGLDDKII
+141 RGLSNDII
-150 NSYEIGYAPQGNK
+150 NSYEIGYAPKGNK
-163 LEKFLLSKGVSHE
+163 LEKYLMSNGVSHE

-212 VVGFGGRVINS
+212 VVGFGGRVINTE
-223 NDQPKYLNS
+223 DQPKYLNS
-232 PETPVFHKGSLL
+232 PETPVFHKGGLL

-250 RPNLKNNDNL
+250 RPNIKNNDNL

-270 SLASKGFQNAVAP
+270 SLASKGLNNAVAP
-283 LGTAITETQLNILWK
+283 LGTALTETQLNLLWK
-298 DSDSP
+298 ETDSP

-314 QASFRATE
+314 QASFRASE

-343 DPDDYIKNFGLESF
+343 DPDDYIKNNGLENF
-357 NKFVDNA
+357 NKYIKNA
-364 SPLQSI
+364 SPLTAI
-370 IWDLC
+370 IWDSC
-375 LQESNIDT
+375 LQESNIET

-389 FESMLRAKLNL
+389 FETLLRRKLNL
-400 IGDKSIKKHYGL
+400 ISDKSIKKHYGL
-412 LFKDMLD
+412 LFMEMLD
-419 QFFYIEKTERK
+419 KFFYSKKLDKK
-430 ISKFDNSE
+430 ISKFGYNE
-438 KYTGKYK
+438 KGSRKF
-445 NSLKIK
+445 NNPLKIK

-469 ISGVLIFPELV
+469 ISGILIFPRLI
-480 KKHYEILESFNI
+480 KKHFEILESFQI

-497 VDIRDNVL
+497 RDIRDNL
-505 AFVKKDYSELDIDLL
+505 LGFIKKDYSELDIDLI
-520 KEFVQKE
+520 KEFVQKN

-548 NNFDKI
+548 INFDQI
-554 SETWLEILRDD
+554 SKVWLEILKDD
-565 QHIKSLNNDI
+565 QHIKSLIKDI

-584 EEDEKRFIDLIN
+584 EEDERRFIDLIEN
-596 NRDQAIK
+596 KDKAIK
-603 LITEKYGEKKI
+603 LITEKYG
-614 N
+614 

>member
-141 DRGLDDKII
+141 ERGLDDKII

-183 TIKDENKKD
+183 TIKDEKKKD

-419 QFFYIEKTERK
+419 QFFYIKKTERK

-520 KEFVQKE
+520 KEFVQKK

-575 ETSKDEIKN
+575 EISKDEIKN

-596 NRDQAIK
+596 NKDQAIK

>member
-26 QLKKRGKEFVG
+26 QLKKRGKEFIG

-86 KLADEAGVQLR
+86 KLADEAGVKLR
-97 TFSPAEEE
+97 TFSPEEE
-105 KINKSKKIF
+105 ERINKSKKIY
-114 EALEI
+114 EALEM

-127 IFDDNNSLALKYIR
+127 IFDDDNLQALKYLRNR
-141 DRGLDDKII
+141 DLNNEII

-163 LEKFLLSKGVSHE
+163 LEKFLLSKGISHE

-212 VVGFGGRVINS
+212 VVGFGGRVINN

-250 RPNLKNNDNL
+250 RPNLKDNDNL

-270 SLASKGFQNAVAP
+270 SLASKGFHNAVAP

-298 DSDSP
+298 EANRP

-329 PNKTLRFINLPDNL
+329 PNKTLRFINLPNNL
-343 DPDDYIKNFGLESF
+343 DPDDYIKNYGIESF
-357 NKFVDNA
+357 NKFVNKA
-364 SPLQSI
+364 SPLTSI

-375 LQESNIDT
+375 LQDSNIDT
-383 PEGKAG
+383 PEGRAG
-389 FESMLRAKLNL
+389 FETLLRTKLNL
-400 IGDKSIKKHYGL
+400 ISDKSIKKHYGL

-419 QFFYIEKTERK
+419 QFFYTKKTERK
-430 ISKFDNSE
+430 ISKPGYYEKNS
-438 KYTGKYK
+438 GKFK

-451 NSILGSGGQ
+451 NSVLASGGQ

-469 ISGVLIFPELV
+469 ISGILIFPELI
-480 KKHYEILESFNI
+480 KKNFEILESFYI

-497 VDIRDNVL
+497 GDIRDNVL
-505 AFVKKDYSELDIDLL
+505 DFVKKDYSELDIDLL
-520 KEFVQKE
+520 KEFVQREHK
-527 YQTFFEKDLRFAN
+527 TFFEKDLRFAN
-540 IFWQKKEG
+540 IFWQKKDE
-548 NNFDKI
+548 NNFDQISKI
-554 SETWLEILRDD
+554 WLEILKDD

-584 EEDEKRFIDLIN
+584 EEDEKRFIDLIDKK
-596 NRDQAIK
+596 DQVIK

>member
-1 MKFSIETL
+1 MKFSTEIL

-105 KINKSKKIF
+105 KFNKSKKLY

-127 IFDDNNSLALKYIR
+127 IFDNDNSLALRYLKN
-141 DRGLDDKII
+141 RGLSNDII
-150 NSYEIGYAPQGNK
+150 NSYEIGYAPKGNK
-163 LEKFLLSKGVSHE
+163 LEKYLMSNGVSHE

-212 VVGFGGRVINS
+212 VVGFGGRVINTE
-223 NDQPKYLNS
+223 DQPKYLNS
-232 PETPVFHKGSLL
+232 PETPVFHKGGLL

-250 RPNLKNNDNL
+250 RPNIKNNDNL

-270 SLASKGFQNAVAP
+270 SLASKGLHNAVAP
-283 LGTAITETQLNILWK
+283 LGTALTETQLNLLWK
-298 DSDSP
+298 ETDSP

-314 QASFRATE
+314 QASFRASE

-343 DPDDYIKNFGLESF
+343 DPDDYIKNNGLENF
-357 NKFVDNA
+357 NKYIKNA
-364 SPLQSI
+364 SPLTAI
-370 IWDLC
+370 IWDSC
-375 LQESNIDT
+375 LQESNIET

-389 FESMLRAKLNL
+389 FETLLRRKLNL
-400 IGDKSIKKHYGL
+400 ISDKSIKKHYGL
-412 LFKDMLD
+412 LFKEMLD
-419 QFFYIEKTERK
+419 KFFYSKKFDKK
-430 ISKFDNSE
+430 ISKFGYNE
-438 KYTGKYK
+438 KGSRKF
-445 NSLKIK
+445 NNPLKIK

-469 ISGVLIFPELV
+469 ISGILIFPRLI
-480 KKHYEILESFNI
+480 KKHFEILESFQI
-492 ENLRL
+492 EHLRL
-497 VDIRDNVL
+497 RDIRDNL
-505 AFVKKDYSELDIDLL
+505 LGFIKKDYSELDIDLI
-520 KEFVQKE
+520 KEFVQKN

-548 NNFDKI
+548 INFDQI
-554 SETWLEILRDD
+554 SKVWLEILKDD
-565 QHIKSLNNDI
+565 QHIKSLIKDI

-584 EEDEKRFIDLIN
+584 EEDERRFIDLIEN
-596 NRDQAIK
+596 KDKAIK
-603 LITEKYGEKKI
+603 LITEKYG
-614 N
+614 

>member
-105 KINKSKKIF
+105 KFNKSKKLY

-127 IFDDNNSLALKYIR
+127 IFDNDNSLALKYLKN
-141 DRGLDDKII
+141 RGLSNDII
-150 NSYEIGYAPQGNK
+150 NSYEIGYAPKGNK
-163 LEKFLLSKGVSHE
+163 LEKFLISKGVSHE

-212 VVGFGGRVINS
+212 VVGFGGRVINAE
-223 NDQPKYLNS
+223 DQPKYLNS
-232 PETPVFHKGSLL
+232 PETPVFHKGGLL

-250 RPNLKNNDNL
+250 RPNIKNNDNL

-270 SLASKGFQNAVAP
+270 SLASKGLHNSVAP
-283 LGTAITETQLNILWK
+283 LGTALTETQLNLLWK
-298 DSDSP
+298 ETDSP

-314 QASFRATE
+314 QASFRASE

-343 DPDDYIKNFGLESF
+343 DPDDYIKNNGLENF
-357 NKFVDNA
+357 NKYIKNA
-364 SPLQSI
+364 SPLTVM
-370 IWDLC
+370 IWDSC
-375 LQESNIDT
+375 LQESNIET

-389 FESMLRAKLNL
+389 FETLLRRKLNL
-400 IGDKSIKKHYGL
+400 ISDKSIKKHYGL
-412 LFKDMLD
+412 LFKEMLEK
-419 QFFYIEKTERK
+419 FFYSKKFDKK
-430 ISKFDNSE
+430 ISKFDYNE
-438 KYTGKYK
+438 KGSRKF
-445 NSLKIK
+445 NNPLKIK

-469 ISGVLIFPELV
+469 ISGILIFPGLI
-480 KKHYEILESFNI
+480 KNHFEILESFQI

-497 VDIRDNVL
+497 RDIRDNLLV
-505 AFVKKDYSELDIDLL
+505 FIKKDYSELNIDLI
-520 KEFVQKE
+520 KEFVQKN

-548 NNFDKI
+548 INFDQI
-554 SETWLEILRDD
+554 SEVWLEILKDD
-565 QHIKSLNNDI
+565 QHIKSLIKDI

-584 EEDEKRFIDLIN
+584 EEDERRFIDLIKN
-596 NRDQAIK
+596 KDKAIK
-603 LITEKYGEKKI
+603 LITEKYG
-614 N
+614 

>member
-141 DRGLDDKII
+141 ERGLDDKII

-183 TIKDENKKD
+183 TIKDEKKKD

-419 QFFYIEKTERK
+419 QFFYIKKTERK
-430 ISKFDNSE
+430 ISKFDKSE

-520 KEFVQKE
+520 KEFVQKK

-575 ETSKDEIKN
+575 EISKDEIKN

-596 NRDQAIK
+596 NKDQAIK

>member
-1 MKFSIETL
+1 MKFSTETL

-26 QLKKRGKEFVG
+26 QLKKRGKEFIG

-72 LVEVGG
+72 LVEIGG

-86 KLADEAGVQLR
+86 KLADEAGVKLG
-97 TFSPAEEE
+97 TFSPEEEE
-105 KINKSKKIF
+105 KINKSKKIY

-127 IFDDNNSLALKYIR
+127 IFDNDNLLALKYLRNR
-141 DRGLDDKII
+141 DLDNEII

-163 LEKFLLSKGVSHE
+163 LEKFLLSKGISHE

-212 VVGFGGRVINS
+212 VVGFGGRVIND

-250 RPNLKNNDNL
+250 KPNLQDNDNL

-270 SLASKGFQNAVAP
+270 SLASKGFRNAVAP

-298 DSDSP
+298 ESNSP

-329 PNKTLRFINLPDNL
+329 PNKTLRFINLPNNL
-343 DPDDYIKNFGLESF
+343 DPDDYIKNYGIESF
-357 NKFVDNA
+357 KKFVNKA
-364 SPLQSI
+364 SPLTSI
-370 IWDLC
+370 VWDLC

-389 FESMLRAKLNL
+389 FETLLRTKLNL
-400 IGDKSIKKHYGL
+400 ISDKSIKKHYGL

-419 QFFYIEKTERK
+419 QFFYTKKTERK
-430 ISKFDNSE
+430 ISKPGNYE
-438 KYTGKYK
+438 KYSGKLK

-469 ISGVLIFPELV
+469 ISGILIFPELI
-480 KKHYEILESFNI
+480 KKNFEILESFYI

-497 VDIRDNVL
+497 GDIRDNVL

-520 KEFVQKE
+520 KEFVQREHK
-527 YQTFFEKDLRFAN
+527 TFFEKDLRFAN
-540 IFWQKKEG
+540 IFWQKKDE
-548 NNFDKI
+548 NNFDQISKI
-554 SETWLEILRDD
+554 WLEILKDD

-584 EEDEKRFIDLIN
+584 EEDEKRFIDLIDKK
-596 NRDQAIK
+596 DQVIK